1 MWEAEGFA
9 EAAGKKLIFVS
20 LDFPRDPEIKAKVP
34 NPERNDELKDKYGI
48 RGFPTVLVMTPDGEV
63 FGKTGYRPGGAEPYI
78 KHLDEMLETGK
89 KDLADVQ
96 KLTKA
101 LDRAEKQEDKD
112 RAIDAIIG
120 KLAKMNPESPFIGQL
135 ADVVSRVYP
144 TAEGERRKACVA
156 ALVNAGRVDADLLAA
171 AKEIDPDGSAGT
183 WIGAVAAMAENVNSD
198 EALEV
203 AMTAITELFD
213 TVKEVPAEKGKFLR
227 ANMSFWSFRMKE
239 DEAAAVKW
247 AERGLAMVKD
257 SEDPQDER
265 LRSFFEDML
274 DE

>member
-213 TVKEVPAEKGKFLR
+213 TVKEVPAEKGKFLC

>member
-9 EAAGKKLIFVS
+9 EAAGKNLVFVS

-34 NPERNDELKDKYGI
+34 NPERNDELKNKYGI

-63 FGKTGYRPGGAEPYI
+63 FGKTGYRPGGAEPYVE
-78 KHLDEMLETGK
+78 HLNAMLETGK

-101 LDRAEKQEDKD
+101 LERAEKDEDKN
-112 RAIDAIIG
+112 RALDAIIA
-120 KLAKMNPESPFIGQL
+120 KLTRMDSESPFIGQL
-135 ADVVSRVYP
+135 ADVVARVYP

-183 WIGAVAAMAENVNSD
+183 WVDAVAALAGNVNSD

-203 AMTAITELFD
+203 AMAAITDLFD
-213 TVKEVPAEKGKFLR
+213 TMKEVPADKGKTLC

-247 AERGLAMVKD
+247 AERGLAMIKD
-257 SEDPQDER
+257 SDDPQDER
-265 LRSFFEDML
+265 LRGFFEDML

>member
-1 MWEAEGFA
+1 VWEAEGFA

-63 FGKTGYRPGGAEPYI
+63 FGKTGYRPGGAEPYV

-213 TVKEVPAEKGKFLR
+213 TVKEVPADKGKFLC
-227 ANMSFWSFRMKE
+227 ANMSFWSLRMKE

>member
-213 TVKEVPAEKGKFLR
+213 TVKEVPAEKGKFL
-227 ANMSFWSFRMKE
+227 
-239 DEAAAVKW
+239 
-247 AERGLAMVKD
+247 
-257 SEDPQDER
+257 
-265 LRSFFEDML
+265 
-274 DE
+274 

>member
-63 FGKTGYRPGGAEPYI
+63 FGKTGYRPGGAEPYV

-213 TVKEVPAEKGKFLR
+213 TVKEVPADKGKFLC
-227 ANMSFWSFRMKE
+227 ANMSFWSLRMKE

>member
-213 TVKEVPAEKGKFLR
+213 TVKEVPAEKGKFLC

-247 AERGLAMVKD
+247 AERGLAMIKD

>member
-63 FGKTGYRPGGAEPYI
+63 FGKTGYRPGGAEPYV

-120 KLAKMNPESPFIGQL
+120 KLAKMNPESPFIGQR

-213 TVKEVPAEKGKFLR
+213 TVKEVPADKVKFLC
-227 ANMSFWSFRMKE
+227 ANMSFWSLRMKE

>member
-1 MWEAEGFA
+1 MWEAEGFS
-9 EAAGKKLIFVS
+9 EAAGKNLVFVS

-78 KHLDEMLETGK
+78 EHLNEMLETGK

-120 KLAKMNPESPFIGQL
+120 KLAKMSPESPFIGQL

-144 TAEGERRKACVA
+144 TAEGERRKACIA

-183 WIGAVAAMAENVNSD
+183 WIGAVAAIAEGVNSD

-203 AMTAITELFD
+203 AMTAITDLFD
-213 TVKEVPAEKGKFLR
+213 TVKDIPAEKGKFLC

-247 AERGLAMVKD
+247 AERGLAMIKD
-257 SEDPQDER
+257 SEDPQDDR
-265 LRSFFEDML
+265 LRKFFEDML

>member
-183 WIGAVAAMAENVNSD
+183 WIGAVAAMAESVNSD

-213 TVKEVPAEKGKFLR
+213 TVKEVPAEKGKFLC
-227 ANMSFWSFRMKE
+227 ANMSFWSLRMKE

-247 AERGLAMVKD
+247 AERGLAMIKD

>member
-171 AKEIDPDGSAGT
+171 AREIDPDGSAGT
-183 WIGAVAAMAENVNSD
+183 WIGAVAAMAESVNSD

-213 TVKEVPAEKGKFLR
+213 TVKEVPAEKGKFLC
-227 ANMSFWSFRMKE
+227 ANMSFWSLRMKE

-247 AERGLAMVKD
+247 AERGLAMIKD

>member
-1 MWEAEGFA
+1 VWEAEGFA
-9 EAAGKKLIFVS
+9 EAAGKNLVFVS

-34 NPERNDELKDKYGI
+34 NPERNDELKNKYGI

-63 FGKTGYRPGGAEPYI
+63 FGKTGYRPGGAEPYVE
-78 KHLDEMLETGK
+78 HLNAMLETGK

-101 LDRAEKQEDKD
+101 LERAEKDEDKN
-112 RAIDAIIG
+112 RALDAIIA
-120 KLAKMNPESPFIGQL
+120 KLTRMDSESPFIGQL
-135 ADVVSRVYP
+135 ADVVARVYP

-183 WIGAVAAMAENVNSD
+183 WVDAVAALAGNVNSD

-203 AMTAITELFD
+203 AMAAITDLFD
-213 TVKEVPAEKGKFLR
+213 TMKEVPADKGKTLC

-247 AERGLAMVKD
+247 AERGLAMIKD
-257 SEDPQDER
+257 SDDPQDER
-265 LRSFFEDML
+265 LRGFFEDML

>member
-1 MWEAEGFA
+1 VWEAEGFA

-213 TVKEVPAEKGKFLR
+213 TVKEVPAEKGKFLC

>member
-183 WIGAVAAMAENVNSD
+183 WIGAVAAMAETVNSD

-213 TVKEVPAEKGKFLR
+213 TVKEVPADKGKFLC
-227 ANMSFWSFRMKE
+227 ANMSFWSLRMKE

>member
-213 TVKEVPAEKGKFLR
+213 TVKEVPADKGKFLC
-227 ANMSFWSFRMKE
+227 ANMSFWSLRMKE